1 MRLLVVAGLLLSV
14 FSAYGESEVPPL
26 RIGMFTEFE
35 PMVFKVSDEIQGI
48 EVDLAR
54 LVTAELGR
62 SFEVK
67 TYRFSELISAVVSND
82 VDVVMSALSITEERK
97 NQVNFTH
104 PYMEIGQM
112 AIVRVED
119 ASEFGQP
126 QALEAKGLRIGVH
139 QGSTGEKFVRQNYKA
154 AAIASYGGVETGL
167 KALREKQIDVF
178 VHDSTTSWQLSRSF
192 VNDNLLSLNK
202 FLTHESIAWAVS
214 KDNPD
219 LLSALN
225 LALDKLKA
233 EGKVTEVIRHWL
245 PVVPVTTTP

>member
-1 MRLLVVAGLLLSV
+1 MRPLVIAALFFSI
-14 FSAYGESEVPPL
+14 FSAYGESGNPPL

-67 TYRFSELISAVVSND
+67 TYRFSELIPAVVSNE

-97 NQVNFTH
+97 EKVNFTR

-139 QGSTGEKFVRQNYKA
+139 QGSTGEEFVRQSYKSA
-154 AAIASYGGVETGL
+154 SIVSYGGVETAL
-167 KALREKQIDVF
+167 SALRENQIDVF
-178 VHDSTTSWQLSRSF
+178 IHDSTTSWQLSRSF

-233 EGKVTEVIRHWL
+233 EGKVTEVIRYWL